1 MKDRLQSKKM
11 MVCIYSISNCKK
23 IVFSS
28 PEIAIVGLERTVY
41 TVAEDDNV
49 VEVCA
54 VVFVPSGGCPIEFA
68 FNIRLE
74 TGSGSAGKCLVNNML

>member
-1 MKDRLQSKKM
+1 M
-11 MVCIYSISNCKK
+11 
-23 IVFSS
+23 
-28 PEIAIVGLERTVY
+28 GLERTVY